1 MTKSFLIKSLSTST
15 FFKQAPPQEVFSVN
29 GLLFSMGI
37 ISFGKIVND
46 YINQKNLSHDE
57 KTHKKVR
64 EEIRK
69 KYGKEALAILNIE
82 KIKQV
87 FKNNSIIII
96 EGMRSWEEYLYL
108 KKEFPKVKLAIICL
122 FTDKDIRYKRIS
134 KRNNRSEL
142 YGEERDINEIVG
154 INMGPTIAFADYLIK
169 NNYSLKDFYDKL
181 ELTYRTIYFS

>member
-1 MTKSFLIKSLSTST
+1 M
-15 FFKQAPPQEVFSVN
+15 
-29 GLLFSMGI
+29 
-37 ISFGKIVND
+37 
-46 YINQKNLSHDE
+46 
-57 KTHKKVR
+57 VR

-69 KYGKEALAILNIE
+69 KYGKEALAVLNVK
-82 KIKQV
+82 KIKQALE
-87 FKNNSIIII
+87 NNSIIIV

-108 KKEFPKVKLAIICL
+108 KKEFPKIKLVIVCL

-142 YGEERDINEIVG
+142 YGEERDINEIIG